1 MIMSNEPRIIRIPGI
16 CAGRPC
22 IEGHRIRV
30 QDVAIEYE
38 RQSLSPEEICQQHPG
53 LTLAQVHTALAF
65 FYDHRDE
72 IISEIEADRAAVEV
86 FKSRFPDQ
94 VR

>member
-1 MIMSNEPRIIRIPGI
+1 MSNEPRIVRTQGI
-16 CAGRPC
+16 CEGRPC

-72 IISEIEADRAAVEV
+72 IISEIEADRAEVEV